1 MEDNFDDVLRPN
13 RSPPALRPVSVPN
26 TLKLF
31 FHNFFS
37 FKVENLEKCSSTSH
51 NCFYCFYNLL
61 FCLQFHQSPK
71 SSPLR
76 RPQIASKLFQA
87 STPATPSASPVIS
100 KRKGP
105 KAKRLLPQPS
115 PKVFTT
121 TSRPRR

>member
-26 TLKLF
+26 TLKLY
-31 FHNFFS
+31 FHNFFFFQS
-37 FKVENLEKCSSTSH
+37 WESRKMLNFSQL
-51 NCFYCFYNLL
+51 FLL
-61 FCLQFHQSPK
+61 FCNLFFYLQFHQSPK